1 MRCAACHPFDGYVL
15 LRSGRKAWYLGKS
28 FQVLFT
34 CAGILRLSLCA
45 GLLMAVPVGYAEN
58 RWSLAAQWLSQ
69 PGREAAYTVGLG
81 SPSVNPILF
90 QSSYPWRALGMSCC
104 LYLLYGWF
112 LGMLTM
118 LCNLLLPRW
127 LGICLVS
134 LFHLMSVLA
143 VQMGTALAP
152 FSPVRLLLVQNLALA
167 RGWGGGTFTGA
178 VALFLGLIALI
189 GAVGYFVARQ
199 VDVGV
204 SAYESQAAVWPLG
217 GDHGA
222 VAGQMD
228 AAFSAVGVVR
238 RSGGW
243 PTRCGWTGS
252 RACRLSRRWPTPRPW
267 AICSTILRR
276 LYPGGSLHDPD
287 DLLSDARRA
296 HPCLL

>member
-1 MRCAACHPFDGYVL
+1 MKWRHVWITTKIALSEMLDQPRIWVACAIPAIMACQVASAWYAVYRDSGYPLQITEPLISWLNSPMTVFVLFGFIFLALCDAPHVTRFDGYVL
-15 LRSGRKAWYLGKS
+15 VRSGRKAWYLGKS

-34 CAGILRLSLCA
+34 CAGILGLSLCA

-90 QSSYPWRALGMSCC
+90 QSSYPWQALGMSCC

-152 FSPVRLLLVQNLALA
+152 FSPVRLLLVQHLALA

-189 GAVGYFVARQ
+189 GAVGYFVARR
-199 VDVGV
+199 VDVERERV
-204 SAYESQAAVWPLG
+204 
-217 GDHGA
+217 
-222 VAGQMD
+222 
-228 AAFSAVGVVR
+228 
-238 RSGGW
+238 
-243 PTRCGWTGS
+243 
-252 RACRLSRRWPTPRPW
+252 
-267 AICSTILRR
+267 
-276 LYPGGSLHDPD
+276 
-287 DLLSDARRA
+287 
-296 HPCLL
+296 